1 MFRRIRKLLGR
12 KSPAQTAVRRVSR
25 PPPAAPARD
34 DVRITID
41 YHDRTKHHP
50 GRFAEALGFMDWD
63 TQPDPF
69 RTFEGAPRV
78 QLALRDPA
86 EGPPY
91 EVALEEGLLHPAP
104 LTREMISQLFQ
115 DALGLSA
122 WKEFGESR
130 WSLRVNPSSGNLHP
144 TEGYLVCGAVGGL
157 HDQPAVYHY
166 RSRDH
171 SLERRCSLPTATWA
185 AISAQLPPDTV
196 LVGLTSIYLRE
207 SWKYGE
213 RAFRYCQHDLGHA
226 LAALGIAAAA
236 SGWTARV
243 LASVTDPQLAALL
256 GLDSQRGPE
265 AEHPDLLLALFPQGA
280 EFPADRWRSFTLSSL
295 AATPSFLGEPASLAR
310 DHQPWP
316 VIDEV
321 HAATT
326 RTEPPAASY
335 WDASPIPNA
344 SLVRGDSPK
353 GLRALVHQ
361 RRSAVAMD
369 GRTGILVEDFVQSL
383 ARTLPGPGQVPFAAL
398 PWRPHVHLL
407 VFVHRVQ
414 DLDPGLYLFVRDPA
428 AYDSLRAHLA
438 PEAPWTRPASCPAD
452 FPLYLLAEGDAR
464 GTAAS
469 LSCGQ
474 AIAADGVY
482 AVAMLSE
489 FEAALQT
496 RGASF
501 YKRLHWEAGLVGQLL
516 YLEAEAIGIRS
527 TGIGCFF
534 DDSTHR
540 VAELEGHSFQD
551 LYHFT
556 LGGPVDDERLVT
568 LPPYARLDDL

>member
-1 MFRRIRKLLGR
+1 MFHRIRKRFGR
-12 KSPAQTAVRRVSR
+12 KPRAEPVERKVRK
-25 PPPAAPARD
+25 PPPVVPTRD
-34 DVRITID
+34 DVRVTID

-50 GRFAEALGFMDWD
+50 GRYAAALGFMDWD

-78 QLALRDPA
+78 PLALRDTGDGPA
-86 EGPPY
+86 YEAALLEGQIEP
-91 EVALEEGLLHPAP
+91 VP
-104 LTREMISQLFQ
+104 LTHKMISQLFQ

-122 WKEFGESR
+122 WKEFGEAR

-144 TEGYLVCGAVGGL
+144 TESYLVCGPVEGVY
-157 HDQPAVYHY
+157 DQPAVYHY
-166 RSRDH
+166 QPHDH
-171 SLERRCSLPTATWA
+171 ALERRCVLPTTAWA

-196 LVGLTSIYLRE
+196 LVGLSSIYVRE

-226 LAALGIAAAA
+226 IAALGIAAAA
-236 SGWTARV
+236 FGWTTRV

-256 GLDSQRGPE
+256 GLHTQHGPE
-265 AEHPDLLLALFPQGA
+265 AEHPDLLLAVFPQGA
-280 EFPADRWRSFTLSSL
+280 EFPGDRWRSFSLSPL
-295 AATPSFLGEPASLAR
+295 EATPSFLGEPAALAK
-310 DHQPWP
+310 DHHHWP

-321 HAATT
+321 HTATI
-326 RTEPPAASY
+326 RTETPPDSY
-335 WDASPIPNA
+335 WDAHPIPNA
-344 SLVRGDSPK
+344 ALVVGDSPK

-361 RRSAVAMD
+361 RRSAVDMD
-369 GRTGILVEDFVQSL
+369 GRTGILLEDFVQSL
-383 ARTLPGPGQVPFAAL
+383 ARTLPGPGQVPFSSL
-398 PWRPHVHLL
+398 PWRPHIHLL

-414 DLDPGLYLFVRDPA
+414 DLDPGLYLLVRDPA
-428 AYDSLRAHLA
+428 AYDNLHAHLA
-438 PEAPWTRPASCPAD
+438 PEAPWSRPASCPPD
-452 FPLYLLAEGDAR
+452 FPLYLLAEGDVR
-464 GTAAS
+464 NTAAGV
-469 LSCGQ
+469 SCGQ

-482 AVAMLSE
+482 AVAMLAE
-489 FEAALQT
+489 FEQALET

-540 VAELEGHSFQD
+540 LAEMKAHTFQD

-568 LPPYARLDDL
+568 RPPYAHLG